1 MRAKKERTLV
11 CVKVIK
17 LKNIPRKER
26 EVSPSSSLPPFK
38 NQFPP

>member
-1 MRAKKERTLV
+1 MV

-26 EVSPSSSLPPFK
+26 EACKKEVDLLRR
-38 NQFPP
+38 

>member
-1 MRAKKERTLV
+1 MRQKRERQLV

-26 EVSPSSSLPPFK
+26 EACKKEVDLLRR
-38 NQFPP
+38 